1 MSSAPTVRALIF
13 DVFGTCVDWRS
24 GVIRDGE
31 ALGARLGVK
40 LDWAAF
46 ADAWRANYQP
56 SMEEVRLGHR
66 PWTVLDVLHRETL
79 DGLLGR
85 FGVTGLSESDIDA
98 FNRVWHRLDPWP
110 DVVPGLTRLKAKY
123 IIGPL
128 SNGNFAL
135 LTNMAKRAG
144 LPWDVNLSCEV
155 MRAYKPLPASY
166 EGAVR
171 LLGLALE
178 QVMMVAAHND
188 DLRAAH
194 ALGLRTAFVA
204 RPREHGPRQTRD
216 LAPEQAWDIVAG
228 DFLELADRLGA

>member
-1 MSSAPTVRALIF
+1 MTIVSELHALVF

-31 ALGARLGVK
+31 ALGAK
-40 LDWAAF
+40 LDIKIDWAAF

-56 SMEEVRLGHR
+56 SMEEVRLGRR
-66 PWTVLDVLHRETL
+66 PWTILDVLHRETL
-79 DGLLGR
+79 DGLVKQ
-85 FGVTGLSESDIDA
+85 FGVVGLSAADKDE

-110 DVVPGLTRLKAKY
+110 DVVPGLTRLKTKY
-123 IIGPL
+123 VIGPL

-155 MRAYKPLPASY
+155 MRAYKPTPESY
-166 EGAVR
+166 RGAVR
-171 LLGLALE
+171 LLGLAPGE
-178 QVMMVAAHND
+178 IMMVAAHNN
-188 DLRAAH
+188 DLRAAA

-204 RPREHGPRQTRD
+204 RPREHGPGQTRD
-216 LAPEQAWDIVAG
+216 LAPEREWDVVAG
-228 DFLELADRLGA
+228 DFLDLAERLGV